1 MLGSG
6 TGAREKD
13 RLYSDRRIA
22 ATSAE
27 RVCRKAARFLHNT
40 FRFPHNTRMIRNEPR
55 GGEFV
60 NVEDR
65 EVLRDDGKLED
76 R

>member
-1 MLGSG
+1 
-6 TGAREKD
+6 
-13 RLYSDRRIA
+13 
-22 ATSAE
+22 
-27 RVCRKAARFLHNT
+27 
-40 FRFPHNTRMIRNEPR
+40 MIRNEPR

>member
-1 MLGSG
+1 M
-6 TGAREKD
+6 
-13 RLYSDRRIA
+13 
-22 ATSAE
+22 
-27 RVCRKAARFLHNT
+27 HNT